1 MSIQALKRVTQL
13 PVKNRAE
20 TIEILLGNAD
30 AIKALGATALFLFGS
45 AARDEMGPDSDV
57 DVFIDYEP
65 DGSFT
70 FVEWS
75 RLEELLANRLGR
87 DVDVLTRAS
96 LHPRLKSRIE
106 MSSIQVI

>member
-1 MSIQALKRVTQL
+1 MSTQALKRVTQL

-57 DVFIDYEP
+57 DVFIDYGP
-65 DGSFT
+65 TARSHLSNGPGWRNCWQT
-70 FVEWS
+70 G
-75 RLEELLANRLGR
+75 LAE
-87 DVDVLTRAS
+87 TS
-96 LHPRLKSRIE
+96 
-106 MSSIQVI
+106 MY